1 MGSNQIKLSIQ
12 KTSTREVFCIGD
24 PNEIVNSHGS
34 RRGPLS
40 RRKARASFNRAPQL
54 PAPNS
59 TRSNLSW
66 ALYQYKKTSAREVFC
81 IGDPNEIVNSHGSR
95 RGPLSRR
102 KARASFNR
110 APQLPAPNSTRSNLS
125 WALYQYKKTSAREV
139 FCIGD
144 PNEIR
149 TRIATV
155 KGWCP
160 NH

>member
-1 MGSNQIKLSIQ
+1 MGNYVLCYLRCYKELADSNPFLWVRIKLNYQYKKGFHKGSL
-12 KTSTREVFCIGD
+12 FCIGD

-59 TRSNLSW
+59 TRSNLSG
-66 ALYQYKKTSAREVFC
+66 LFTNTKK
-81 IGDPNEIVNSHGSR
+81 P
-95 RGPLSRR
+95 
-102 KARASFNR
+102 
-110 APQLPAPNSTRSNLS
+110 PQGRFF
-125 WALYQYKKTSAREV
+125 R
-139 FCIGD
+139 IGD